1 MFIDIPNDK
10 WIPVNEA
17 KVGESYNG
25 YRDSIELNSYHYC
38 TVVYKG
44 NGIGWVW
51 GDENNVVENITFL
64 NKRLTY
70 WERSELKRQ
79 QFDLSND
86 HSQLNLYGLYTDLY
100 SVGDAHHELWN
111 AWIDCDFYEMDYML
125 RKDEIVLVGIAEAP
139 WEPNFSGGDTYLA
152 FVAEDIDTNE
162 RFWCH
167 GGKMTLETL
176 REQMEDIYEELMKRR
191 NNNELSQ

>member
-1 MFIDIPNDK
+1 MFVDIPNDK
-10 WIPVNEA
+10 WIPADEA
-17 KVGESYNG
+17 KVGDTYNG
-25 YRDSIELNSYHYC
+25 YKRATEPNSFNYC
-38 TVVYKG
+38 TIVYRG

-51 GDENNVVENITFL
+51 GDEKNIVENISFL

-100 SVGDAHHELWN
+100 SIGDAHHELWN
-111 AWIDCDFYEMDYML
+111 AWIDCDFYEMDYTL
-125 RKDEIVLVGIAEAP
+125 RKNGIVLVGITEAP
-139 WEPNFSGGDTYLA
+139 WEPNYGDHDTYLA

-176 REQMEDIYEELMKRR
+176 REQMKDVYEELLNSKKVGD
-191 NNNELSQ
+191 